1 MQRIKGVRD
10 VVITG
15 GIGTGKSTVCKGL
28 EALGVCI
35 LDADTLAHQIL
46 QAHHRD
52 IARLFG
58 EVCVEEGV
66 VNRTKLGAI
75 VFADPKAR
83 QRLEAFVHPKV
94 HAGLMEA
101 FLACKAQKKLCVLDI
116 PLYYETRSVYEGF
129 CVAVVYAPKALQLA
143 RVCARNGWD
152 EETAMLRINAQLDI
166 EQKRQWA
173 DYVIDNSQDLPH
185 LEREIAAFY
194 RWLKEEDAFG

>member
-1 MQRIKGVRD
+1 MRD
-10 VVITG
+10 CVITG
-15 GIGTGKSTVCKGL
+15 GIGTGKSTVCKKL
-28 EALGVCI
+28 RDFGVII
-35 LDADTLAHQIL
+35 LDADALAHELL
-46 QAHHRD
+46 QEHHRQ
-52 IARLFG
+52 IATLFG
-58 EVCVEEGV
+58 EACVEQGV
-66 VNRTKLGAI
+66 VNRAKLGAI
-75 VFADPKAR
+75 VFADSAAR
-83 QRLEAFVHPKV
+83 ERLEAFLHPKV

-116 PLYYETRSVYEGF
+116 PLYYETRSAYKGF
-129 CVAVVYAPKALQLA
+129 CVAVVYAPRALQLA

-173 DYVIDNSQDLPH
+173 DYVIDNSQDLSH